1 MTQCPVETRVR
12 KVLAST
18 LGCREDQIPRGARIK
33 ETEGWDSLNHVQLM
47 LALEEEFCVQ
57 LHAETILR
65 LTTLDRI
72 ISHFREAPPAEVAG
86 PARPPEPSAAGTLP
100 AAMGLDEFAAAFK
113 TALRKLGIEP
123 DDLLLVHSF
132 LGTLLPAFGRPEAVC
147 EKIIEALWDTIGPQG
162 TLVLPTFT
170 RAFTR
175 KGTVDRDHTPSEM
188 GVLTEYFRTLPG
200 VRHTLH
206 PYHRFSVLGP
216 HADELVRSD
225 CPSSFG
231 PGSPLHVMHRLGGK
245 TLLFSV
251 DWEICTFF
259 HYVEEQFEVPYR
271 YYESISGTVVTPDG
285 PRQET
290 WQMYAGN
297 LGHGCEDSFNAFGR
311 RVEAAGLCDS
321 TWVGAVQLRSFRMD
335 KLFDFTYAA
344 LEQDTDCLITM

>member
-1 MTQCPVETRVR
+1 
-12 KVLAST
+12 VLAST
-18 LGCREDQIPRGARIK
+18 LGCREDQISRGARIK

-47 LALEEEFCVQ
+47 LALEEEFCVR
-57 LHAETILR
+57 LHAETILQ

-72 ISHFREAPPAEVAG
+72 VSHFREAPPAEAAG
-86 PARPPEPSAAGTLP
+86 PTRSPEEPAAGTSP
-100 AAMGLDEFAAAFK
+100 AAMDLDEFAAAFK
-113 TALRKLGIEP
+113 AALHKLGIEP

-132 LGTLLPAFGRPEAVC
+132 LGTLLPAFSRPDAVC
-147 EKIIEALWDTIGPQG
+147 EKIIEVLRETIGPQG

-170 RAFTR
+170 RTFTH

-206 PYHRFSVLGP
+206 PFHRFSALGA

-259 HYVEEQFEVPYR
+259 HYVED
-271 YYESISGTVVTPDG
+271 YESVSGTVVTPDG

-311 RVEAAGLCDS
+311 RVEAAGLCNS
-321 TWVGAVQLRSFRMD
+321 TWVGPVRLRSFRMD

-344 LEQDTDCLITM
+344 LEQETDCLIVT